1 METLERILKE
11 HPFLADLSPEYVKL
25 IVGCASN
32 VVFNRDEFLFREGED
47 ADTFYIIREGKVVIE
62 TYAPQKGAITIQSR
76 EAGEVTG
83 WSWLVPP
90 YKWYFDA
97 RAAEKTRAI
106 ALDGK
111 CLRDKCEEDHDLGY
125 ELMKLF
131 ALIIS
136 DQLNATRLQ
145 LMDVYGTHKE

>member
-11 HPFLADLSPEYVKL
+11 HPFLANLSPEHVKL

-32 VVFNRDEFLFREGED
+32 VVFANDEFLFREGED
-47 ADTFYIIREGKVVIE
+47 ADTFYIIREGKVVVE

-76 EAGEVTG
+76 QAGEVTG

-90 YKWYFDA
+90 YKWHFDA
-97 RAAEKTRAI
+97 RAVEKTRAI
-106 ALDGK
+106 AMDGK

-125 ELMKLF
+125 ALMKLF

-136 DQLNATRLQ
+136 DRLNATRLQ